1 VSGGILRHLGEF
13 SVGVLIGFLGGLFG
27 KGGSSIATPLLNMIG
42 VPGFIAVA
50 SPLPAV
56 IPGTLIASAAYWKS
70 QLLDW
75 EIILWSVFIGVPT
88 IILGSFLTKYTGDIP
103 LLIATGVMVLGFGLS
118 FLLSPR
124 EGKSQRAAP
133 FGSDGNR
140 PSHWRLRLVVISA
153 GVGLVSG
160 LLANGGG
167 FLLAPSYARFLAQPI
182 KKSFACSLAV
192 SVVLAIPGTVIHAY
206 LGHISWTVTGLLALG
221 SVPFSFLGALVAIRT
236 GAGRLERLYGAALTI
251 LGLSFFFHMKG

>member
-1 VSGGILRHLGEF
+1 LRHFGEF
-13 SVGVLIGFLGGLFG
+13 AVGVLIGFLGGLFG
-27 KGGSSIATPLLNMIG
+27 KGGSSIATPLLSLIG

-75 EIILWSVFIGVPT
+75 EIVIWSIAIGVPT
-88 IILGSFLTKYTGDIP
+88 IMLGSFLTKYTGDRP
-103 LLIATGVMVLGFGLS
+103 LLIATGIMVFGFGLS
-118 FLLSPR
+118 FLLRPR
-124 EGKSQRAAP
+124 EGKSQAGATVP
-133 FGSDGNR
+133 NGSNR
-140 PSHWRLRLVVISA
+140 PSHWRLRLVAISA
-153 GVGLVSG
+153 FVGIVSG

-192 SVVLAIPGTVIHAY
+192 SVVLAVPGTVIHAY
-206 LGHISWTVTGLLALG
+206 LGHISWTVTGLVALG
-221 SVPFSFLGALVAIRT
+221 SVPFSFLGAVVAIRT
-236 GAGRLERLYGAALTI
+236 GARKLERIYGLALTI
-251 LGLSFFFHMKG
+251 LGLSFLFHLS